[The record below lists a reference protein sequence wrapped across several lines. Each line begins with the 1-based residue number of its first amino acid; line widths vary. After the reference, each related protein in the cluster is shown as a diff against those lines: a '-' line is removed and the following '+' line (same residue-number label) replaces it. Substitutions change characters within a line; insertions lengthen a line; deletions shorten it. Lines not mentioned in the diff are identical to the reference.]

1 MISEIPLIDRDS
13 WKAELMGIKH
23 VAALN
28 RHTEIHAAKCLT
40 YKGEI
45 VRENRAESQIDED
58 EHKNAT

>member
-1 MISEIPLIDRDS
+1 
-13 WKAELMGIKH
+13 MGIKH

-45 VRENRAESQIDED
+45 VSETRAESQIDED